1 MAEENKK
8 EALKKIIGIS
18 SLSDEDKKFWEENLE
33 IIPEELAQNIYDMLA
48 EFPNELPWLTDIY
61 KRKLKAFEIM
71 KENKE
76 EGQKL
81 LSAIFAEEKEK
92 LEKLLANK

>member
-1 MAEENKK
+1 MAESDKK

-18 SLSDEDKKFWEENLE
+18 NLPDTDKKFWNENFE
-33 IIPEELAQNIYDMLA
+33 IIPGELAQNIYDMLA
-48 EFPNELPWLTDIY
+48 EFPAELPWLTDIY
-61 KRKLKAFEIM
+61 KRKRKAFEIM

-81 LSAIFAEEKEK
+81 LSAIFTEEKEK